1 MATSTFGKRFSV
13 GQSESSRF
21 VKEMSAQVPP
31 TLQKNFKSNYKNLE
45 ANKDLRGTLTTL
57 LGK

>member
-13 GQSESSRF
+13 GQSESSKF

-31 TLQKNFKSNYKNLE
+31 TLQKDFKSSYKNLQ
-45 ANKDLRGTLTTL
+45 ANKELRGTLTTV